1 MQKYKVL
8 VEFEIEGVAQAVDS
22 VIELS
27 DESAAEYISDGRVE
41 LVAEENSS
49 EEGADSSEAAA

>member
-8 VEFEIEGVAQAVDS
+8 VEFEIDGVAQAVGS

-27 DESAAEYISDGRVE
+27 DEAANEYLSDGRVE
-41 LVAEENSS
+41 LVAEDD
-49 EEGADSSEAAA
+49 GAEAGSEAAA

>member
-8 VEFEIEGVAQAVDS
+8 VEFEIDGVAQAVGS

-27 DESAAEYISDGRVE
+27 EEAAAEYLSDNRVE
-41 LVAEENSS
+41 LVAS
-49 EEGADSSEAAA
+49 ESGSEGAASSEAAA